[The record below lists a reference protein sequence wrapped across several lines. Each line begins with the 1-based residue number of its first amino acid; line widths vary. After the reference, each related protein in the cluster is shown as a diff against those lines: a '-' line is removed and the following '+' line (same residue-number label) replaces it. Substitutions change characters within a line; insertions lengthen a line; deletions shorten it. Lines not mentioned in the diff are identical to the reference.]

1 MRQLILLLLSMA
13 IATIV
18 LADSNC
24 PKYDRK
30 SYRHWV
36 DEDRDCQNARHEV
49 LIEESLSTV
58 VFKSAKGCRVV
69 SGSWDDPYS
78 GRTITDATK
87 LDIDHMVP
95 LKEAHE
101 SGAANWSR
109 ERKRAYAN
117 DLDDPDTLIAVD
129 RGLNRQKG
137 AKDPAEWL
145 PPNPAY
151 QAEYAKAWV
160 AVKLKW
166 GLTAD
171 RQELVA
177 LRKLLGNQVEL
188 PREAPELDCTSTVQS
203 SQLTLPSA
211 GLKVVCGSKR
221 YCRQM
226 NSCEEARAFLNQCGL
241 SRLDGDKDG
250 LPCEALCD

>member
-1 MRQLILLLLSMA
+1 
-13 IATIV
+13 
-18 LADSNC
+18 
-24 PKYDRK
+24 
-30 SYRHWV
+30 
-36 DEDRDCQNARHEV
+36 
-49 LIEESLSTV
+49 
-58 VFKSAKGCRVV
+58 
-69 SGSWDDPYS
+69 
-78 GRTITDATK
+78 
-87 LDIDHMVP
+87 MVP

-129 RGLNRQKG
+129 RRLNRQKG

-151 QAEYAKAWV
+151 QTQYARAWV

-177 LRKLLGNQVEL
+177 LQKLLGNQVEL
-188 PREAPELDCTSTVQS
+188 PPEAPEMNCTSAVPS
-203 SQLTLPSA
+203 SQQTLPSA
-211 GLKVVCGSKR
+211 DLKVVCGSKP

-226 NSCEEARAFLNQCGL
+226 NSCEEARALLSQCGL
-241 SRLDGDKDG
+241 GRLDGDKDG
-250 LPCEALCD
+250 VPCEVLCD

>member
-1 MRQLILLLLSMA
+1 M
-13 IATIV
+13 
-18 LADSNC
+18 
-24 PKYDRK
+24 
-30 SYRHWV
+30 
-36 DEDRDCQNARHEV
+36 
-49 LIEESLSTV
+49 
-58 VFKSAKGCRVV
+58 V
-69 SGSWDDPYS
+69 SGSWNDSYS
-78 GRTITDATK
+78 GKTITDATT

-129 RGLNRQKG
+129 RRLNRQKG

-151 QAEYAKAWV
+151 QTQYARAWV

-177 LRKLLGNQVEL
+177 LQKLLGNQVEL
-188 PREAPELDCTSTVQS
+188 PPEAPEMNCTSAVPS

-211 GLKVVCGSKR
+211 DLKVVCGSKP

-226 NSCEEARAFLNQCGL
+226 NSYEEARAFLSQCGL
-241 SRLDGDKDG
+241 GRLDGDKDG
-250 LPCEALCD
+250 VPCEVLCD

>member
-1 MRQLILLLLSMA
+1 MEITNLWLLL
-13 IATIV
+13 V
-18 LADSNC
+18 LLLIPAYSFAEC
-24 PKYDRK
+24 PTYDRK
-30 SYRHWV
+30 AWEHWT
-36 DEDRDCQNARHEV
+36 DEDKDCQNARHEV

-58 VFKSAKGCRVV
+58 GFKTSKGCRVI
-69 SGSWDDPYS
+69 SGSWNDPYS
-78 GRTITDATK
+78 GSTITDATK

-95 LKEAHE
+95 LKESHQ

-129 RGLNRQKG
+129 RRLNRQKG

>member
-1 MRQLILLLLSMA
+1 MRVLLTILFTLLTT
-13 IATIV
+13 IAF
-18 LADSNC
+18 ADSAGC

-30 SYRHWV
+30 SYRHWI

-49 LIEESLSTV
+49 LIEESLSRV
-58 VFKSAKGCRVV
+58 GFKSSKGCRVI
-69 SGSWDDPYS
+69 SGSWNDPYS

-95 LKEAHE
+95 LKEAHD
-101 SGAANWSR
+101 SGAAFWSR

-145 PPNPAY
+145 PPKKSY
-151 QAEYAKAWV
+151 QIEYARAWV
-160 AVKLKW
+160 GVKLKW

-171 RQELVA
+171 RRELMA
-177 LRKLLGNQVEL
+177 LRELIGNQAEL
-188 PREAPELDCTSTVQS
+188 PREAPEMNCTNTMRVPQPA
-203 SQLTLPSA
+203 LPSA
-211 GLKVVCGSKR
+211 SLKVVCGSKR

-226 NSCEEARAFLNQCGL
+226 NSCEEARAFLSQCGL
-241 SRLDGDKDG
+241 NRLDGDKDG
-250 LPCEALCD
+250 VPCEVLCN

>member
-1 MRQLILLLLSMA
+1 MHALLTILFILLTTTA
-13 IATIV
+13 F
-18 LADSNC
+18 ADSAGC
-24 PKYDRK
+24 PKYERK
-30 SYRHWV
+30 SYRHWI

-49 LIEESLSTV
+49 LIEKSLSTV
-58 VFKSAKGCRVV
+58 GFKSSKGCRVV
-69 SGSWDDPYS
+69 SGSWNDAYS

-95 LKEAHE
+95 LKEAHQ

-129 RGLNRQKG
+129 RSLNRQKG

-151 QAEYAKAWV
+151 QTEYARAWV

-171 RQELVA
+171 RRELMA
-177 LRKLLGNQVEL
+177 
-188 PREAPELDCTSTVQS
+188 
-203 SQLTLPSA
+203 
-211 GLKVVCGSKR
+211 
-221 YCRQM
+221 
-226 NSCEEARAFLNQCGL
+226 
-241 SRLDGDKDG
+241 
-250 LPCEALCD
+250 

>member
-1 MRQLILLLLSMA
+1 M
-13 IATIV
+13 
-18 LADSNC
+18 
-24 PKYDRK
+24 
-30 SYRHWV
+30 
-36 DEDRDCQNARHEV
+36 
-49 LIEESLSTV
+49 
-58 VFKSAKGCRVV
+58 V
-69 SGSWDDPYS
+69 SGSWNDSYS
-78 GRTITDATK
+78 GKTITDATT

-129 RGLNRQKG
+129 RRLNRQKG

-151 QAEYAKAWV
+151 QTQYARAWV

-177 LRKLLGNQVEL
+177 LQKLLGNQVEL
-188 PREAPELDCTSTVQS
+188 PPEAPEMNCTSAVPS
-203 SQLTLPSA
+203 SQQTLPSA
-211 GLKVVCGSKR
+211 DLKVVCGSKP

-226 NSCEEARAFLNQCGL
+226 NSYEEARAFLSQCGL
-241 SRLDGDKDG
+241 GRLDGDKDG
-250 LPCEALCD
+250 VPCEVLCD

>member
-1 MRQLILLLLSMA
+1 MHALLTILFILLTTTA
-13 IATIV
+13 F
-18 LADSNC
+18 ADSAGC
-24 PKYDRK
+24 PKYERE
-30 SYRHWV
+30 SYRHWI

-49 LIEESLSTV
+49 LIEESLSSVT
-58 VFKSAKGCRVV
+58 FKTGKGCKVL

-117 DLDDPDTLIAVD
+117 DLDYPDTLIAVD
-129 RGLNRQKG
+129 RRLNRQKG

-151 QAEYAKAWV
+151 QIEYVRAWL

-171 RQELVA
+171 RRELMA

-188 PREAPELDCTSTVQS
+188 PREAPEMNCTVIGQS

-211 GLKVVCGSKR
+211 SLKVVC
-221 YCRQM
+221 
-226 NSCEEARAFLNQCGL
+226 L
-241 SRLDGDKDG
+241 SLIHI
-250 LPCEALCD
+250 

>member
-1 MRQLILLLLSMA
+1 MHALLTILFILLTT
-13 IATIV
+13 IAV
-18 LADSNC
+18 ADSAGC

-30 SYRHWV
+30 SYRHWI

-49 LIEESLSTV
+49 LIEESLLSVT
-58 VFKSAKGCRVV
+58 FKTGKGCKVL

-78 GRTITDATK
+78 GRTITDATR

-117 DLDDPDTLIAVD
+117 DLDDPETLIAVD
-129 RGLNRQKG
+129 RRLNRQKG

-151 QAEYAKAWV
+151 QTEYVRAWL

-171 RQELVA
+171 RRELTA

-188 PREAPELDCTSTVQS
+188 PLEAPDMNCTKTVRVYR
-203 SQLTLPSA
+203 TALPSA

-226 NSCEEARAFLNQCGL
+226 DSCEEARAFLSQCGI
-241 SRLDGDKDG
+241 SRLDEDKDG
-250 LPCEALCD
+250 VPCEALCD

>member
-1 MRQLILLLLSMA
+1 MHALLTILFILLTTVA
-13 IATIV
+13 V
-18 LADSNC
+18 ADSAGC

-30 SYRHWV
+30 SYRHWI

-49 LIEESLSTV
+49 LIEESLSSVT
-58 VFKSAKGCRVV
+58 FKTGKGCKVL

-101 SGAANWSR
+101 SVTANWSR

-129 RGLNRQKG
+129 RRLNRQKG

-145 PPNPAY
+145 PPNHAY
-151 QAEYAKAWV
+151 QAEYARAWV

-166 GLTAD
+166 GLT
-171 RQELVA
+171 
-177 LRKLLGNQVEL
+177 
-188 PREAPELDCTSTVQS
+188 
-203 SQLTLPSA
+203 
-211 GLKVVCGSKR
+211 
-221 YCRQM
+221 
-226 NSCEEARAFLNQCGL
+226 L
-241 SRLDGDKDG
+241 SLIHI
-250 LPCEALCD
+250 